1 MACSQTSHWTGQMWG
16 QPDAHWRSQRA
27 QTLLVTLEPSLESQ
41 WAVDSLHGDRMW
53 WIDVSLH
60 GVLEKQIGHRHQGHT
75 HQHTGQASKGK
86 ETGKSLCREG
96 RNRYRATPDT
106 VGRLRTH
113 DQSLE
118 GTMEAGGE

>member
-1 MACSQTSHWTGQMWG
+1 MQ
-16 QPDAHWRSQRA
+16 
-27 QTLLVTLEPSLESQ
+27 
-41 WAVDSLHGDRMW
+41 

-96 RNRYRATPDT
+96 SSRYRATPDT

-118 GTMEAGGE
+118 GTMEAGRKWDTCIMVWKMATLLPRVGLWVG